1 MKENGSK
8 FHFIDKVVRNTILVV
23 ERQIPNRTYIFVHQ
37 IISKLFSLKKLKYF
51 IFSQSQKLF
60 AFNLSL
66 SSPTLQCSRTLLLLR
81 LLFDIY
87 KENICPVKL
96 LKSSN
101 TIQAFLMFWLVFRL
115 LIWERLVGGVYFWRS
130 LSGNIL
136 GPTRVAVGVF
146 LYKHQPVLL
155 FSSTDYLS
163 PTQTRRILIWD
174 KMKRNQRRHFCFLS
188 FY

>member
-1 MKENGSK
+1 MKCFPFK
-8 FHFIDKVVRNTILVV
+8 NTSFLPWVK
-23 ERQIPNRTYIFVHQ
+23 NCLHL
-37 IISKLFSLKKLKYF
+37 ISP
-51 IFSQSQKLF
+51 
-60 AFNLSL
+60 
-66 SSPTLQCSRTLLLLR
+66 SPSHLTTVLELCCCWGFYL
-81 LLFDIY
+81 IY

-101 TIQAFLMFWLVFRL
+101 TIQAFLMFWLLFRL
-115 LIWERLVGGVYFWRS
+115 LIWERLLVAYIFWRS

-136 GPTRVAVGVF
+136 APTRVAVAVF

-188 FY
+188 FS